1 MVVIQYHGACS
12 RRGRLMCVDIDAAA
26 DELYGLPPAE
36 FTQARDT
43 YVAQARSEGDRQA
56 IDALKK
62 LRRPSIGAWMANLLV
77 RARAADV
84 QRLIS
89 LGASLRDAQDRLD
102 GETMRLLTKD
112 GRAEVTA
119 LVRAATDIVRE
130 RGERVSVAASEEL
143 AATLDAALADAE
155 SAAALHA
162 GRLTT
167 GLRYSGLG
175 LLGIDSPPSKA
186 GGSRASGHAGSGR
199 PRRSELAAVAL
210 QLEAAK
216 HDLARA
222 QERDREARSAVSSA
236 EARLHGLKEKAAQA
250 TRVLRDAEKDARSVE
265 KKLNALRGDGS

>member
-1 MVVIQYHGACS
+1 
-12 RRGRLMCVDIDAAA
+12 VDIDATA

-43 YVAQARSEGDRQA
+43 YVAQARTEGDRQA

-77 RARAADV
+77 RARADDV

-112 GRAEVTA
+112 GRAAVTA
-119 LVRAATDIVRE
+119 LVRAATEIVRE
-130 RGERVSVAASEEL
+130 RGERVSAGASEEL
-143 AATLDAALADAE
+143 EATLDAALADAE
-155 SAAALHA
+155 SAAALRA

-186 GGSRASGHAGSGR
+186 GGSQASGQAASGR
-199 PRRSELAAVAL
+199 PRRSESAAVAL
-210 QLEAAK
+210 EWEAAK
-216 HDLARA
+216 HHLARA
-222 QERDREARSAVSSA
+222 QERDREARSAVTSA
-236 EARLHGLKEKAAQA
+236 ESRLHGLKETAAEA
-250 TRVLRDAEKDARSVE
+250 TRILRDAERAARAAQ
-265 KKLNALRGDGS
+265 KKLNALRGDGF

>member
-1 MVVIQYHGACS
+1 
-12 RRGRLMCVDIDAAA
+12 VDIDAAA
-26 DELYGLPPAE
+26 DELYELPPAE

-43 YVAQARSEGDRQA
+43 YVAQARTEGDRQA
-56 IDALKK
+56 TDALKR

-77 RARAADV
+77 RARADDV

-102 GETMRLLTKD
+102 GETMRVLTKD
-112 GRAEVTA
+112 GRAAVTA
-119 LVRAATDIVRE
+119 LVGAATEIVGE

-143 AATLDAALADAE
+143 EATLDAALADAE
-155 SAAALHA
+155 SAAALRA

-175 LLGIDSPPSKA
+175 LLGIDSPPSKD
-186 GGSRASGHAGSGR
+186 GSQPSGQAASGR

-210 QLEAAK
+210 ELEAAK
-216 HDLARA
+216 RDLARA

-236 EARLHGLKEKAAQA
+236 EARLHGLKETAAEA
-250 TRVLRDAEKDARSVE
+250 TRVLRDAERAARAAE
-265 KKLNALRGDGS
+265 KKLNALRRDGS